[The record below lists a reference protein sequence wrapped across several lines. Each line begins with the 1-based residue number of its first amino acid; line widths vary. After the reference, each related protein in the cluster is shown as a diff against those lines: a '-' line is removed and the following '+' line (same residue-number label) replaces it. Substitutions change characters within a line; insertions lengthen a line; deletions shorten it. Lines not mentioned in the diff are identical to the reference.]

1 MAFLAFKFVGRKT
14 RENFLWFISIVSVMG
29 IALGVV
35 SLMLV
40 IGVMNG
46 FSQDLKRKILGT
58 SPAVT
63 VEGRP
68 FIRDHRD
75 VASRIQSEVPSV
87 TGVSPYLASQVI
99 FKSPHYILG
108 GILRGVDPR
117 QESEVTDIASFFT
130 DGSMASLDSG
140 IVLGSELAGELGVT
154 TGDILW
160 VLGGTVPRQR
170 AFTVSGIVECGVY
183 NYDVSM
189 GLTSL
194 ANIQEF
200 FGVGDVAHGLGMR
213 TANIY
218 RSEEIASAVR
228 NVVDPEYEVST
239 WIQKNKILFAALAL
253 EKKAMGI
260 ILVLIVLV
268 ASFNIASTLMITVF
282 RKTREIGVLKAIG
295 VSSREIRRI
304 FMYQGL
310 ILAGEGLVSGLII
323 GGILAF
329 LLRKYRFIRL
339 PELVYNL
346 SRLPIEISI
355 VDLAAI
361 CVAVIVLATIATF
374 YPAYRAGKLDPA
386 EALKYE

>member
-1 MAFLAFKFVGRKT
+1 MAFLAFKFIGRKT